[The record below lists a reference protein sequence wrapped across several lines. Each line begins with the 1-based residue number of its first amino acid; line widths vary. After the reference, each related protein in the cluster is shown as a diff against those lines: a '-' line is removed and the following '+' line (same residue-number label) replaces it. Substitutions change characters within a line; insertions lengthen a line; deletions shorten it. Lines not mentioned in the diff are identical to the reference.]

1 MYCLSFTEI
10 GLETKNFFFHSFIKA
25 QELQRQLLIVEINN
39 IITSE
44 TDEQAFKFNNVEDGT
59 TNMSNYYL
67 ERLLNTL
74 IKLNYRDEWEH
85 HIINIE
91 INDILFEDTL
101 FNDDI

>member
-44 TDEQAFKFNNVEDGT
+44 TDEQPFEKKFFEDGLS
-59 TNMSNYYL
+59 NMSNYYL
-67 ERLLNTL
+67 DRLLNIL
-74 IKLNYRDEWEH
+74 IKINYRDEWEH

-101 FNDDI
+101 FNDEI